1 MVFEKIK
8 RAFSN
13 SINEFDDEEYLEIDL
28 GQEKTN
34 KKVLVK
40 LFALK
45 QYEDVN
51 QILNALRDGYTI
63 AIIDIK
69 ILKQKDS
76 IELKR
81 AVSKI
86 KKTVDA
92 LEGSIAGFGEDIVIA
107 TPSFARIYKIIN
119 THTIQKYLIIYKSFA
134 VYHYGV
140 VISLWKNETT
150 LYNMGIILAGLHMKH
165 HLCSQDHCSQ

>member
-8 RAFSN
+8 RAFSS
-13 SINEFDDEEYLEIDL
+13 SINEFDDDEYLEIDL
-28 GQEKTN
+28 GQEKID
-34 KKVLVK
+34 KKILVK

-51 QILNALRDGYTI
+51 QILNALREGYTI
-63 AIIDIK
+63 AIVDIK

-81 AVSKI
+81 AISKI
-86 KKTVDA
+86 KKTIDA

-107 TPSFARIYKIIN
+107 TPSFARIHKEVEP
-119 THTIQKYLIIYKSFA
+119 QKEKGKF
-134 VYHYGV
+134 
-140 VISLWKNETT
+140 E
-150 LYNMGIILAGLHMKH
+150 
-165 HLCSQDHCSQ
+165 